1 MFENY
6 NLRSIR
12 AKQGFTTTDSAFS
25 KFIEGKQ
32 FSATNRGREF
42 GGYVMDIFSRY
53 NTYVETAKQ
62 SRDDSPTYYPLSEAL
77 KGREFKFVEENEQE
91 YAPGHLHQEQD
102 EVYQYHNIYC
112 NSLMS
117 ERASA
122 ADVDEHTIYNIASEM
137 AKLRQRDSSAAK
149 EVVTDMQIAK
159 DAFESGTPTPKKR
172 PTAVVQ
178 NIQFG
183 AAGLG
188 GNLSGSIP
196 GWLSY
201 DAPGQTVVV
210 TEAEVQAAIIPLRDQ
225 NLRWVYNARFIR
237 DNDFFDIK
245 QMACD
250 VLKRLVVGPFEY
262 LVKDVTPA
270 TFMNV
275 LRGLVIG
282 EAQTSTQRA
291 AELCAF
297 INGIP
302 LDAPPGFVAQ
312 THPLLLQHH
321 DIPAFM
327 DAMEAKFKCLRALDV
342 ADEYKIHADLFLK
355 TIMMFIGPFISSLT
369 ERYHRKLGTSQ
380 PFDLKELKGLLYT
393 YETSRYL
400 DRSKS
405 TAFMAASALAH
416 TRPGTVGRH

>member
-1 MFENY
+1 MFEKY

-12 AKQGFTTTDSAFS
+12 AKQGFTITDNAFS

-149 EVVTDMQIAK
+149 EVVTDMRIAK

-196 GWLSY
+196 GWLS
-201 DAPGQTVVV
+201 
-210 TEAEVQAAIIPLRDQ
+210 
-225 NLRWVYNARFIR
+225 
-237 DNDFFDIK
+237 
-245 QMACD
+245 
-250 VLKRLVVGPFEY
+250 
-262 LVKDVTPA
+262 
-270 TFMNV
+270 
-275 LRGLVIG
+275 
-282 EAQTSTQRA
+282 
-291 AELCAF
+291 
-297 INGIP
+297 
-302 LDAPPGFVAQ
+302 
-312 THPLLLQHH
+312 
-321 DIPAFM
+321 
-327 DAMEAKFKCLRALDV
+327 
-342 ADEYKIHADLFLK
+342 
-355 TIMMFIGPFISSLT
+355 
-369 ERYHRKLGTSQ
+369 
-380 PFDLKELKGLLYT
+380 
-393 YETSRYL
+393 
-400 DRSKS
+400 
-405 TAFMAASALAH
+405 
-416 TRPGTVGRH
+416 